1 MKINYEVTTRKMPK
15 QSIAFLAIGLAFI
28 ASGLSGQKAFIAIGI
43 VFLVLALLRI
53 RRKRG

>member
-1 MKINYEVTTRKMPK
+1 MPK

-28 ASGLSGQKAFIAIGI
+28 AIGLSGQKAFIAIGI